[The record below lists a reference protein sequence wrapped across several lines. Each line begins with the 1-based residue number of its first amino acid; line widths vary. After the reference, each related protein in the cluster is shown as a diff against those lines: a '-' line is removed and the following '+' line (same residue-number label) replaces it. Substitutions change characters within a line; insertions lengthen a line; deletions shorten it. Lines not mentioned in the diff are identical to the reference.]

1 MNVVIIEDEN
11 LTGKRLESMLQKYD
25 PGIMVLARIPS
36 VAEAVAWFDEHNKKA
51 RPFPPIDLV
60 FMDIHLEDDLG
71 FRIFEKTHLTT
82 PVIFTTAYDEYMI
95 QAFKVNSIDYLLK
108 PINYDELVAAIEK
121 FKALKKQFGQAQSVT
136 PDLETLLNLIGKS
149 GQTDYKERFMI
160 TIGPKI
166 RSIETSEIAYFY
178 LEEKMVFLV
187 TKEGLTLPVDYSL
200 DKLTQ
205 LLNPRQFFRISR
217 QFLVSLP
224 AIQTIHAFSAGKLKL
239 DLMPKSRQEVFVSG
253 DRMTEFKE
261 WLGK

>member
-11 LTGKRLESMLQKYD
+11 LTAKRLEGLLHKYD
-25 PGIMVLARIPS
+25 PAIDVLERIPS
-36 VAEAVAWFDEHNKKA
+36 VSEAVSWFTDPH
-51 RPFPPIDLV
+51 PTVDLV

-71 FRIFEKTHLTT
+71 FRIFEQTELTT
-82 PVIFTTAYDEYMI
+82 PVVFTTAYDEYMI

-121 FKALKKQFGQAQSVT
+121 FKALKKQFGQDNPAT
-136 PDLETLLNLIGKS
+136 PDIEKLLSLIGKPKE
-149 GQTDYKERFMI
+149 TEYKDRFMI
-160 TIGPKI
+160 TVGTKI
-166 RSIETSEIAYFY
+166 RSIPTSDIAYFF
-178 LEEKMVFLV
+178 LEEKVVFLV
-187 TKEGLTLPVDYSL
+187 TKDGLNLPVDYSL
-200 DKLTQ
+200 DKLVQ

-224 AIQTIHAFSAGKLKL
+224 AIQSIHTFSAGKLKL
-239 DLMPKSRQEVFVSG
+239 DLAPKSRHEVFVSG